1 MIRFSIFSVL
11 DAYEDNPRML
21 PGLYEQHIDQIAHAE
36 HLGFDAY
43 WIGEHHFYLPSGQ
56 SLVCPNPAIVLAA
69 ASQRTQRIGLNT
81 AVANLSLR
89 HPLQVAEDYAM
100 VDMLSQGRLGFG
112 IGRGTFAHEY
122 AAFGQ
127 NRDES
132 NGRFEESWE
141 IIQRAWR
148 GESVTFQGRYYHI
161 DGAKINVAPV
171 QKPFPRYWFS
181 VVKAESFAAR
191 GKAAQ
196 PIMNLPHLS
205 ADSLQTLAK
214 LAEDYRR
221 HYVEAGGDMGQYEIP
236 LIFYTCVAPT
246 RLEAQQVAVA
256 ALQRYLIHQH
266 HHAGDHVHQFIQL
279 LEARNQLWFGTPD
292 DLIQLIERY
301 QSAVSNGHFVF
312 WLDFGG
318 MKPEFVRRSMQL
330 LAQEVLP
337 QFR

>member
-11 DAYEDNPRML
+11 DSYEENPRKL
-21 PGLYEQHIDQIAHAE
+21 PGLYQKHIDQITYAE
-36 HLGFDAY
+36 QLGFDAY

-69 ASQRTQRIGLNT
+69 ASQRTERIGLNT
-81 AVANLSLR
+81 AVTNLSLR
-89 HPLQVAEDYAM
+89 HPLLIAEDYAM

-122 AAFGQ
+122 ATFGQ

-132 NGRFEESWE
+132 YGRFEESWE

-148 GESVTFQGRYYHI
+148 GESVTFQGRYYQI

-181 VVKAESFAAR
+181 VVKAESYAMR

-196 PIMNLPHLS
+196 PIMSLPHLS
-205 ADSLQTLAK
+205 ADGLQTLAK
-214 LAEDYRR
+214 LAEGYRS
-221 HYVEAGGDMGQYEIP
+221 HYVEAGGDINQYEIP

-246 RLEAQQVAVA
+246 RLEARQVAVA
-256 ALQRYLIHQH
+256 ALQRYLTHQH
-266 HHAGDHVHQFIQL
+266 HNADGHVHQFIEL
-279 LEARNQLWFGTPD
+279 LEARNQLWFGTPH
-292 DLIQLIERY
+292 DLVRLIEQY
-301 QSAVSNGHFVF
+301 QTAVSNGHFVF

-318 MKPEFVRRSMQL
+318 MEQEFVRRSMEL

>member
-21 PGLYEQHIDQIAHAE
+21 PALYEQHIDQIAHAE

-69 ASQRTQRIGLNT
+69 ASQRTRRIGLNT

-112 IGRGTFAHEY
+112 IGRGT
-122 AAFGQ
+122 
-127 NRDES
+127 
-132 NGRFEESWE
+132 
-141 IIQRAWR
+141 
-148 GESVTFQGRYYHI
+148 
-161 DGAKINVAPV
+161 PV

-181 VVKAESFAAR
+181 VVNAESFAAR

-214 LAEDYRR
+214 LAQDYRR

-256 ALQRYLIHQH
+256 ALQCYLIHQH
-266 HHAGDHVHQFIQL
+266 HHAGDHVRQFIQL
-279 LEARNQLWFGTPD
+279 LEARNQLWFGTPH